1 MSDVWGT
8 YLEVLVLERV
18 GFELEVEVGGAELS
32 TRNKVG
38 AAVTETVELVTLL
51 VLNKLKLDEIDEALD
66 DSELDCDIDE
76 LVEAEDVAEEDIVD
90 VNEIESMVALLVE
103 AIEVDDAIL
112 EVSIVADTEP
122 DAGLLEVENEAE
134 LEEVWLTELDEE
146 VAMLAQSGGFR

>member
-1 MSDVWGT
+1 MLD
-8 YLEVLVLERV
+8 
-18 GFELEVEVGGAELS
+18 
-32 TRNKVG
+32 
-38 AAVTETVELVTLL
+38 
-51 VLNKLKLDEIDEALD
+51 KLKLDEIDEALD

-134 LEEVWLTELDEE
+134 LEEVWRKERKGKHMVTAKAKMGTPDLVVRERMRGARPSRDK
-146 VAMLAQSGGFR
+146 A

>member
-1 MSDVWGT
+1 MLD
-8 YLEVLVLERV
+8 
-18 GFELEVEVGGAELS
+18 
-32 TRNKVG
+32 
-38 AAVTETVELVTLL
+38 
-51 VLNKLKLDEIDEALD
+51 KLKLDEIDEALD

-134 LEEVWLTELDEE
+134 LEVVWLTELDEE
-146 VAMLAQSGGFR
+146 VAMLAQFGGFR